1 MSNVHILN
9 LAAYETPTI
18 QESKRDEWVEYGEG
32 NDYFSFLID
41 RYTNSPTNNA
51 IINNI
56 SRLVYGKG
64 LSATDASRKPN
75 EYAQMMAMLN
85 KEDIRKVVKDF
96 KMLGNAAMQI
106 HYTKDRK
113 KIQKVYHIPVNLIR
127 AEKCNK
133 DGEIEG
139 YYYSDNWNDVKK
151 YAPKRI
157 PAFGYSQEQIE
168 ILYIMPYSVGMK
180 YYAYPDYLGA
190 LPYATLEEEI
200 ADYLVNEV
208 QNGFSGTKVV
218 NFNSG
223 VPTEEQQQI
232 ISSKVL
238 SKLTG
243 SRGQKVIVAFNNNET
258 EKTTVDDIPLN
269 DAAEQYQYLS
279 DECMR
284 KLMLAHN
291 VTSPLLFGI
300 ASTNGF
306 SSNADELR
314 NSAILFE
321 NMVIKP
327 IQELLIDAF
336 DRILA
341 YNGISL
347 DLKFE
352 GLNPLD
358 AEGDLTNTEG
368 SKVIEGINSLS
379 PLVANKVLE
388 SMTPNEI
395 RALVGLA
402 PEQGGSDLAPAQLS
416 AIDKL
421 DVAQYGE
428 DIDLDEWE
436 LIDSRVVDY
445 DMEEDYDK
453 LIYSANKPTLMSRI
467 DSLVKT
473 GTAYAKRNS
482 EQDNDVFR
490 TRYRYVGEISDKS
503 RPFCK
508 AMIKANKLY
517 RKEDIIA
524 MEDQIVNEGFGP
536 KGSDKYSIWLYKGG
550 GACHHA
556 WQRETYRRKG
566 TDLTSPLAKTV
577 TPAQQR
583 KEGYIAP
590 VNDKKVYQRPID
602 MPNQG
607 FLPK

>member
-1 MSNVHILN
+1 
-9 LAAYETPTI
+9 
-18 QESKRDEWVEYGEG
+18 
-32 NDYFSFLID
+32 
-41 RYTNSPTNNA
+41 
-51 IINNI
+51 
-56 SRLVYGKG
+56 
-64 LSATDASRKPN
+64 
-75 EYAQMMAMLN
+75 
-85 KEDIRKVVKDF
+85 
-96 KMLGNAAMQI
+96 
-106 HYTKDRK
+106 
-113 KIQKVYHIPVNLIR
+113 
-127 AEKCNK
+127 
-133 DGEIEG
+133 
-139 YYYSDNWNDVKK
+139 
-151 YAPKRI
+151 
-157 PAFGYSQEQIE
+157 
-168 ILYIMPYSVGMK
+168 
-180 YYAYPDYLGA
+180 
-190 LPYATLEEEI
+190 
-200 ADYLVNEV
+200 
-208 QNGFSGTKVV
+208 
-218 NFNSG
+218 
-223 VPTEEQQQI
+223 
-232 ISSKVL
+232 
-238 SKLTG
+238 
-243 SRGQKVIVAFNNNET
+243 
-258 EKTTVDDIPLN
+258 
-269 DAAEQYQYLS
+269 
-279 DECMR
+279 
-284 KLMLAHN
+284 
-291 VTSPLLFGI
+291 
-300 ASTNGF
+300 
-306 SSNADELR
+306 
-314 NSAILFE
+314 
-321 NMVIKP
+321 MVIKP

-395 RALVGLA
+395 RALVGLS

-467 DSLVKT
+467 VSLVKT
-473 GTAYAKRNS
+473 GTAYTKRNS
-482 EQDNDVFR
+482 EQDNEVFR